1 MNRLLL
7 LPIALM
13 LVFGVACTPPAWSAD
28 DQKPEGS
35 KIEVAQSFRVSTLT
49 GMPVYNRDG
58 KHIGKI
64 EELVVNLEKGKI
76 EYAALSFGGVLGL
89 GDKLFAVPFSKLT
102 LKYDETTPYFS
113 LDVSKEA
120 LEKAPGFNKG
130 AWPDVASS
138 NWARELEEYYGETA
152 HSGKVVATTDGQLT
166 MTDMLGGNS
175 HAHAVGKDTPVTLNG
190 EPAKLSDL
198 KAGFTVSVTTER
210 HNGKMIATRIDAKSR
225 R

>member
-1 MNRLLL
+1 MSR
-7 LPIALM
+7 ALIM
-13 LVFGVACTPPAWSAD
+13 AITLGFSMACPQPAWSVE
-28 DQKPEGS
+28 DQKAEGA
-35 KIEVAQSFRVSTLT
+35 KVQVAQSFRVSTLT

-76 EYAALSFGGVLGL
+76 EYAALSFGGFLGL

-102 LKYDETTPYFS
+102 LRYDETTPYFS

-120 LEKAPGFNKG
+120 LAKAPGFGKD
-130 AWPDVASS
+130 AWPDVANA
-138 NWARELEEYYGETA
+138 NWARELEEYYGEAT
-152 HSGKVVATTDGQLT
+152 HNGKVVATADGQLT

-175 HAHAVGKDTPVTLNG
+175 HKHVVGKETTVTLDG
-190 EPAKLSDL
+190 APAKLADL
-198 KAGFTVSVTTER
+198 KAGFTVNVTTER
-210 HNGKMIATRIDAKSR
+210 HEGNLIATRIDAKSR